1 VGAGRALL
9 QAPRDKKR
17 DRAEMQRRFKKT
29 AKLVRKMK
37 TYGLNQFADV
47 TLKEFHQTY
56 CGFIPDRS

>member
-1 VGAGRALL
+1 
-9 QAPRDKKR
+9 
-17 DRAEMQRRFKKT
+17 MQRRFKKT
-29 AKLVRKMK
+29 AKLVHKMK